1 MADAQ
6 ALKMTVT
13 NNAVAAV
20 EEALSLTG
28 NHGLS
33 RTNPLE
39 RHLRDVLCGRVQTPQ
54 DDTIKLDGRASC
66 ARHSVTSSKTENNN
80 VRGIHRLHR
89 QQSVV
94 GDHAAVRARCSNV
107 TYIET
112 LAKAHENAGFDRALL
127 AFHATLPDCLQV
139 GQHVAYVTERLNVF
153 IAQRPGFTAPTLFA
167 RQFATLDHLT
177 KGRISL
183 NVITGGDSTELA
195 QDGNTIDD
203 KDERYARTKEF
214 LDVVRAEWTSEKPF
228 DYDGKYYQVKR
239 GFSQIK
245 PYQKNGI
252 PVFIA
257 GASDAAIEVAGHHAD
272 VFALWGETYEEVR
285 NVIAKVKAA
294 CAKTGRAVPRF
305 SLSFRPILA
314 DTEEKAWA
322 KAHAT
327 AGAGEGRAGQ
337 DRIHE
342 EAGRTCERRLEAAAG
357 AGGERRAPGQAPV
370 DRHGRAH
377 RRARQLDL
385 AGRHA
390 AAGRGI
396 AGRILRPRHRHLPDP
411 RFRSADRLH
420 RVRPRADPADEEA
433 DRRAR

>member
-1 MADAQ
+1 M
-6 ALKMTVT
+6 
-13 NNAVAAV
+13 
-20 EEALSLTG
+20 
-28 NHGLS
+28 
-33 RTNPLE
+33 
-39 RHLRDVLCGRVQTPQ
+39 
-54 DDTIKLDGRASC
+54 
-66 ARHSVTSSKTENNN
+66 
-80 VRGIHRLHR
+80 
-89 QQSVV
+89 
-94 GDHAAVRARCSNV
+94 
-107 TYIET
+107 
-112 LAKAHENAGFDRALL
+112 
-127 AFHATLPDCLQV
+127 
-139 GQHVAYVTERLNVF
+139 F

-195 QDGNTIDD
+195 QDGNTIAD

-245 PYQKNGI
+245 PYQKDGI

-285 NVIAKVKAA
+285 NVLAKVKAA

-337 DRIHE
+337 DRFHE
-342 EAGRTCERRLEAAAG
+342 EARRTRERRLEAAAG
-357 AGGERRAPGQAPV
+357 AGCERRAAGQAPV

-377 RRARQLDL
+377 RCARQLDL

-390 AAGRGI
+390 ASRSQS
-396 AGRILRPRHRHLPDP
+396 RLPNTTT
-411 RFRSADRLH
+411 SASTSS
-420 RVRPRADPADEEA
+420 
-433 DRRAR
+433 

>member
-1 MADAQ
+1 MS
-6 ALKMTVT
+6 VEFIGFIG
-13 NNAVAAV
+13 NNPGN
-20 EEALSLTG
+20 EITPRTG
-28 NHGLS
+28 
-33 RTNPLE
+33 PL
-39 RHLRDVLCGRVQTPQ
+39 
-54 DDTIKLDGRASC
+54 LD
-66 ARHSVTSSKTENNN
+66 
-80 VRGIHRLHR
+80 
-89 QQSVV
+89 
-94 GDHAAVRARCSNV
+94 V
-107 TYIET
+107 TYIDT

-139 GQHVAYVTERLNVF
+139 GQHIASVTERLNVF

-183 NVITGGDSTELA
+183 NVITGGDSSELA

-214 LDVVRAEWTSEKPF
+214 LDVVRLEWSSEKPF
-228 DYDGKYYQVKR
+228 DYNGKYYQVKR

-245 PYQKNGI
+245 PYQKDGI

-285 NVIAKVKAA
+285 KQLAKVKAA

-327 AGAGEGRAGQ
+327 LERAKAVQNQTGY
-337 DRIHE
+337 
-342 EAGRTCERRLEAAAG
+342 TKK
-357 AGGERRAPGQAPV
+357 AGGPANEGSKRLLALAAKGERLDKRLWTGMAALTDARGNSTSLVGTPQQVAESLVEYYDLGIDIFLIRGFDPLI
-370 DRHGRAH
+370 DCIEYGRE
-377 RRARQLDL
+377 LIPL
-385 AGRHA
+385 TKKL
-390 AAGRGI
+390 I
-396 AGRILRPRHRHLPDP
+396 
-411 RFRSADRLH
+411 ADRGK
-420 RVRPRADPADEEA
+420 
-433 DRRAR
+433 ARGVAAE

>member
-1 MADAQ
+1 MS
-6 ALKMTVT
+6 VEFIGFIG
-13 NNAVAAV
+13 NNPSS
-20 EEALSLTG
+20 ETTPRTG
-28 NHGLS
+28 
-33 RTNPLE
+33 PL
-39 RHLRDVLCGRVQTPQ
+39 LN
-54 DDTIKLDGRASC
+54 A
-66 ARHSVTSSKTENNN
+66 
-80 VRGIHRLHR
+80 
-89 QQSVV
+89 
-94 GDHAAVRARCSNV
+94 

-127 AFHATLPDCLQV
+127 AFHSTLPDCLQV
-139 GQHVAYVTERLNVF
+139 GQHVAYATERLNVF

-183 NVITGGDSTELA
+183 NVITGGDSRELA

-214 LDVVRAEWTSEKPF
+214 LDIVRAEWTSEKPF
-228 DYDGKYYQVKR
+228 DYDGKYYQVKG

-285 NVIAKVKAA
+285 NIIAKVKAA

-314 DTEEKAWA
+314 DTEEKAWDKAQATLERA
-322 KAHAT
+322 KAVQDKTGFTRKPGGPAN
-327 AGAGEGRAGQ
+327 EGS
-337 DRIHE
+337 
-342 EAGRTCERRLEAAAG
+342 RRLLALAAK
-357 AGGERRAPGQAPV
+357 GERLDKRLWTGMAALTDARGNSTSLVGTPQQVAESLVEYYDLGIDIFLIRGFDPLIDAIEYGRELIPLTRKMVAERAK
-370 DRHGRAH
+370 
-377 RRARQLDL
+377 AR
-385 AGRHA
+385 GVA
-390 AAGRGI
+390 A
-396 AGRILRPRHRHLPDP
+396 
-411 RFRSADRLH
+411 
-420 RVRPRADPADEEA
+420 E
-433 DRRAR
+433 